1 VTQDFV
7 MDVLRDQNSSVEQ
20 PRRMLSRELMI
31 INDQSENGSLSPLS
45 SYENLTPNVKKIK

>member
-1 VTQDFV
+1 MTQEFV